1 MDDEHLNNQN
11 SLRINPAVIEAEA
24 SKAAASTSRLPTVFP
39 LLQQPARVI
48 DMSVCVCVILCV
60 SVCNTVCLCVYVILC
75 VYIRMCVCVC
85 LYVCMYVCM
94 YVILH
99 YRIQYDT

>member
-39 LLQQPARVI
+39 LLQRPARVT
-48 DMSVCVCVILCV
+48 DVCVSVSVCVCV
-60 SVCNTVCLCVYVILC
+60 Y
-75 VYIRMCVCVC
+75 
-85 LYVCMYVCM
+85 
-94 YVILH
+94 
-99 YRIQYDT
+99 

>member
-24 SKAAASTSRLPTVFP
+24 SKAAASTSRLPSVLP

-48 DMSVCVCVILCV
+48 DMSVCVCLYVILCVSLCV
-60 SVCNTVCLCVYVILC
+60 SVCNTVCI
-75 VYIRMCVCVC
+75 CVCVC
-85 LYVCMYVCM
+85 VCM
-94 YVILH
+94 
-99 YRIQYDT
+99 